1 MFKLFNRE
9 KKKIAQ
15 KIISAGSFLNQQF
28 LAHIIDELPG
38 VIFVKDVQDD
48 YRICLINR
56 EAENFFSL
64 TREQMIGK
72 KDDELFAREEADFFH
87 SVDINVMQS
96 GKIMDVPCERLTTK
110 QGVMLLHTRKVPIY
124 DQNGE
129 PRYLLG
135 LAQDITERVR
145 SEQELLSYKEKLEQ
159 KVCERTKKLTEAIQK
174 AEEGSRLK
182 SEFLATMSHEIRSPM
197 SGVLGMAELLLETQ
211 QTVEQANLTRTI
223 INCGEA
229 LLNVIEDIL
238 DFSKIEANRM
248 EINPVPVN
256 MHELVDDICA
266 LYAPK
271 AREKA
276 LEIVVRYVPG
286 TEQFVYADPVRVRQV
301 LSNLINN
308 AIKFTKKG
316 HIVVTV
322 QERRTEKDKA
332 DSMILDFSIQDTG
345 IGIAPEE
352 REVIFEKFSQCD
364 SSATRDYGGT
374 GLGLSISKRLAQL
387 MEGDITL
394 ESQLGSG
401 SVFTFSL
408 PAKRNTR
415 DVYIQFEPPSL
426 NNIRILVV
434 DDLPVV
440 CELVKEQLS
449 LVGMKVDTCN
459 CGKTALVIMERA
471 ASEGEPYHIAL
482 IDYLMPQMNGEILAR
497 AINDIPS
504 IRDTCLIMMTAAGN
518 PIVGDNMARKGFSAY
533 VSKPLRH
540 NHLVDILS
548 YVWNQYKEGKKD
560 TLIRVDTLSFGKDVQ
575 PEDKLR
581 LDGKLILLVED
592 SRINQAFV
600 QEVLENMGGRL
611 IVTSNGKEALQALK
625 SNPDISLVLM
635 DCQMPVMDGFEATRK
650 IMKLK
655 KKNEVRT
662 SLPIIALTANA
673 MEGDRE
679 KCIEAGMNDYISKPV
694 RRKDLKKSV
703 YRWLVENNE
712 EEAQPLDD
720 DNASNRSP
728 LLDMQ
733 ACAEAQR
740 IFSGKYEIILTYFRE
755 DGEKYILEIER
766 AIKRKNIESVVRPV
780 HTLKSNSRG
789 MGAARLSD
797 MCRDM
802 EIKAKAMAEN
812 RLDTSW
818 SELAHDLEA
827 VKKCFFLTCD
837 VLFKENDQSS
847 AREA

>member
-1 MFKLFNRE
+1 MFGLF
-9 KKKIAQ
+9 KKNKNPPLH
-15 KIISAGSFLNQQF
+15 KIISGDGFLNEEF

-38 VIFVKDVQDD
+38 VIFVKDVQND

-56 EAENFFSL
+56 EAEKFFSL
-64 TREQMIGK
+64 TREQMIGR
-72 KDDELFAREEADFFH
+72 KDDELFAKEEADFFH
-87 SVDINVMQS
+87 SVDVNVMQS
-96 GKIMDVPCERLTTK
+96 GQIMDVPCERLTTK

-124 DQNGE
+124 DQEGA

-135 LAQDITERVR
+135 LAQDITKRVHN
-145 SEQELLSYKEKLEQ
+145 EQELLEYKEKLEQ
-159 KVCERTKKLTEAIQK
+159 KVYERTQKLTEATKK
-174 AEEGSRLK
+174 AEEANRLK

-197 SGVLGMAELLLETQ
+197 SGVLGMAELLLETD

-276 LEIVVRYVPG
+276 LEMVVRYAPG

-316 HIVVTV
+316 HIVVSVKENVERTQEGDTV
-322 QERRTEKDKA
+322 T
-332 DSMILDFSIQDTG
+332 LDFSVQDTG
-345 IGIAPEE
+345 IGIAPEG
-352 REVIFEKFSQCD
+352 RDKIFEKFSQGD
-364 SSATRDYGGT
+364 ASTTRDYGGT

-387 MEGDITL
+387 MAGDITV
-394 ESQLGSG
+394 ESQLGNG

-408 PAKRNTR
+408 PVKRNMK
-415 DVYIQFEPPSL
+415 DIYIQPEPPSL
-426 NNIRILVV
+426 KGVRILVV

-440 CELVKEQLS
+440 RELVVEQLS
-449 LVGMKVDTCN
+449 LAGMKVDTAG
-459 CGKTALVIMERA
+459 CGKEALLMMERA
-471 ASEGEPYHIAL
+471 ANMGTPYHIAL
-482 IDYLMPQMNGEILAR
+482 IDYLMPHMNGETLAR
-497 AINDIPS
+497 AISDVSS

-518 PIVGDNMARKGFSAY
+518 PIVGDTTAKRGFSAY

-540 NHLVDILS
+540 DQLVEILS
-548 YVWNQYKEGKKD
+548 YVWTQYQAGDRE
-560 TLIRVDTLSFGKDVQ
+560 TLIRVDTLSFGKEAQ
-575 PEDKLR
+575 AEDQLR
-581 LDGKLILLVED
+581 LDGKLILLAED
-592 SRINQAFV
+592 SRINQAFA
-600 QEVLENMGGRL
+600 QEVLENMGARL
-611 IVTSNGKEALQALK
+611 IIASNGKEALQALQ
-625 SNPDISLVLM
+625 SNPGVDLVLM
-635 DCQMPVMDGFEATRK
+635 DCQMPLMDGFEATRR
-650 IMKLK
+650 IVEWK
-655 KKNEVRT
+655 KSNTIKP
-662 SLPIIALTANA
+662 SLPVIALTANA

-679 KCIEAGMNDYISKPV
+679 KCIEAGMDDYISKPV
-694 RRKDLKKSV
+694 RRKDLKMSV
-703 YRWLVENNE
+703 YRWLVDHNSDAALPRDEMGE
-712 EEAQPLDD
+712 MAVPLVDSH
-720 DNASNRSP
+720 ARRES
-728 LLDMQ
+728 Q
-733 ACAEAQR
+733 AV
-740 IFSGKYEIILTYFRE
+740 FSEKYQTMLTYYRE
-755 DGEKYILEIER
+755 DGDTYLAEIDS
-766 AIKRKNIESVVRPV
+766 AIARKNIEAVIRPA

-797 MCRDM
+797 MCRNM

-818 SELAHDLEA
+818 AELAHDLEA
-827 VKKCFFLTCD
+827 LRECFLLTCD
-837 VLFKENDQSS
+837 ALFKESNQSS